1 MSIGTS
7 APPRPEQLSKTR
19 WGRQRTN
26 LPNPIPV
33 STPSKAKHSTTLGK
47 KYRYSHSFFPFPK
60 PRKEDNTTFR
70 QIHMWIPQLQ
80 IPSSNAP
87 PLTTNPYSGPSQPFC
102 TLSSNGFYALAL
114 FTG

>member
-33 STPSKAKHSTTLGK
+33 STPRKAKHNTSLGK
-47 KYRYSHSFFPFPK
+47 KYR
-60 PRKEDNTTFR
+60 
-70 QIHMWIPQLQ
+70 
-80 IPSSNAP
+80 
-87 PLTTNPYSGPSQPFC
+87 
-102 TLSSNGFYALAL
+102 
-114 FTG
+114 